1 MESERKGMY
10 LEQVGTV
17 KGTGGGLSE
26 TIPPAVHVPQGRSIY
41 PRLGGR
47 FLSMGRE
54 SYNLPRGILFCVG
67 SPHRTRSHLDLS
79 GSI

>member
-1 MESERKGMY
+1 MDGTGGGSGIECGRESERKGMY

-26 TIPPAVHVPQGRSIY
+26 TIPLAVHVPQGRSIY

-47 FLSMGRE
+47 FL
-54 SYNLPRGILFCVG
+54 
-67 SPHRTRSHLDLS
+67 
-79 GSI
+79 